1 MRHTRPSL
9 TAYRV
14 ALRRSAHQLFDD
26 PVVFQDALA
35 LQIIGP
41 EEASKLRAERSS
53 QREPIAQ
60 SLRAFMSVRSRY
72 AEDQLAAAVARGVR
86 QYVVLGAGLDTFAY
100 RNRHSETGLRVFE
113 ADHPATQAWK
123 RDLLSAAGIAIPSG
137 MAFVPVDFERETLK
151 ETLLSAGFDGNQVSF
166 FSWLGVTI
174 YLTEEAFTA
183 TLAFVRSMPSGSGI
197 AFDYAVA
204 RSSLSPLEQMTLK
217 VLTHRMGAAGEPF
230 RLFFEPQ
237 ELAGQLASMGFED
250 LEDLGREEINARY
263 FAGRS
268 DGLQVTNGIGRL
280 LSAQVAPQIQRPG
293 PGFQR

>member
-1 MRHTRPSL
+1 MHHSRPSL

-14 ALRRSAHQLFDD
+14 ALRRAAHQLFDD
-26 PVVFQDALA
+26 PVVFRDALA
-35 LQIIGP
+35 LAIIGP
-41 EEASKLRAERSS
+41 EEASKLLAEAAS
-53 QREPIAQ
+53 QREPVAR

-100 RNRHSETGLRVFE
+100 RNLYSGAGLRVFE
-113 ADHPATQAWK
+113 VDHPATQAWK
-123 RDLLSAAGIAIPSG
+123 RDLLSAAEIAIPSE

-151 ETLLSAGFDGNQVSF
+151 EKLGGAGFDSNRAAF

-174 YLTEEAFTA
+174 YLTHEAFTA
-183 TLAFVRSMPSGSGI
+183 TLAFVRSMPPGSGI
-197 AFDYAVA
+197 ALDYAVA
-204 RSSLSPLEQMTLK
+204 QSSLSVRERMTLK
-217 VLTHRMGAAGEPF
+217 VLTHRVGAAGEPF

-237 ELAGQLASMGFED
+237 QLAGQLVSMGFGH

-268 DGLQVTNGIGRL
+268 DALQVTNGIGRL
-280 LSAQVAPQIQRPG
+280 VSAQVVAKAAAVH
-293 PGFQR
+293 